1 MNQQTKQRWLTIWT
15 DIFALNSFSYLV
27 SAPIELII
35 AGMSWQEHLQVRL
48 VAAILNTLVAVPFGW
63 WRAFIVRLTNLNVRD
78 SFIKVYLV
86 DTLIFLSF
94 QLPLY
99 VGNLVLGG
107 AEMSE
112 ILAATITITLI
123 AGLLGRPYGI
133 YLDWLKVKHGL
144 KHTLK
149 PAVV

>member
-1 MNQQTKQRWLTIWT
+1 VNRVSKHRWVAIWT

-27 SAPIELII
+27 SAPIELLI
-35 AGMSWQEHLQVRL
+35 AGLSWQEHLQVRL

-63 WRAFIVRLTNLNVRD
+63 WRGFIVKLTRLHAGEPL
-78 SFIKVYLV
+78 IKTYLV

-99 VGNLVLGG
+99 IGNLILGG
-107 AEMSE
+107 AEWSE
-112 ILAATITITLI
+112 ILAATITVTLI

-133 YLDWLKVKHGL
+133 YLDWLRVKHGL

-149 PAVV
+149 QAVA